1 MESPYSCSI
10 ALLPPPPLSHQV
22 PESSNLH
29 PTSTTDAKGELLLR
43 RGIEWAEEGLGRCT
57 SRGETR
63 LASSSRRA
71 EDVGGIKNGCQGV
84 ASCQVRSLGFR
95 ESYGTAAP
103 LQSGRQTQRQGFK
116 SSLDTPTPCDIPLRH
131 FLAPN
136 TFVRAFVLTCA
147 SSTSCSSSGTSTH
160 QDCQASFASDDRE
173 VLPSTHA

>member
-1 MESPYSCSI
+1 MESPYSCPI

-43 RGIEWAEEGLGRCT
+43 RGTEWAEEGLGRCT
-57 SRGETR
+57 SRGEIR

-95 ESYGTAAP
+95 ESYGTQQLFNP
-103 LQSGRQTQRQGFK
+103 DDK
-116 SSLDTPTPCDIPLRH
+116 
-131 FLAPN
+131 PN
-136 TFVRAFVLTCA
+136 VKA
-147 SSTSCSSSGTSTH
+147 SSH
-160 QDCQASFASDDRE
+160 
-173 VLPSTHA
+173 PSTHLPPATFRSDTSCPKHVCSGVCTDLRVVDLLLFFRDEYAPRLSSELRE